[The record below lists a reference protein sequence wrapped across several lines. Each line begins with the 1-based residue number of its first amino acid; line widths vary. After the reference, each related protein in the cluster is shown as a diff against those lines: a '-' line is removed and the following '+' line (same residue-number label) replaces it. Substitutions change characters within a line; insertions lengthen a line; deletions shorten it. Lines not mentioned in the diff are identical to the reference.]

1 MLVTIYNRIDS
12 DKRGQSEIGIHD
24 RMLVDLRENLIETW
38 YMISISEI
46 QVIFLISMTCM
57 VYYIC

>member
-1 MLVTIYNRIDS
+1 MLVTIYDRIDS
-12 DKRGQSEIGIHD
+12 DKRGQSENAIHD

>member
-12 DKRGQSEIGIHD
+12 DKRDQSQNAIHD
-24 RMLVDLRENLIETW
+24 RMLVDLHKNLIETW

-46 QVIFLISMTCM
+46 QVIFLISMTYM
-57 VYYIC
+57 VYYVC